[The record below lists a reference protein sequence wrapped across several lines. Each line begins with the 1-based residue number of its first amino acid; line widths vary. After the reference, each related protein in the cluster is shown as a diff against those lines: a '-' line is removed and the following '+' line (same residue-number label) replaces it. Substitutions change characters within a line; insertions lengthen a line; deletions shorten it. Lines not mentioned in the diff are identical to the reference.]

1 MNFNLSFLYILDNWA
16 WIKNYVFVNKT
27 KLWVY
32 FYLYVYFIIKYS
44 VFVNIV

>member
-1 MNFNLSFLYILDNWA
+1 MNFKLFFLYILNNWV
-16 WIKNYVFVNKT
+16 WIKNYVFVNKI

-32 FYLYVYFIIKYS
+32 FYLYVYFIIKYL